1 MLTYIPISH
10 LSVSICKLCK
20 RKMNPRLA
28 FPTSSRFQILIYH
41 FWSVVYS
48 YAACI
53 MHKNAGSGGDLKP
66 GLCLC
71 SLPSCLAQTRAACSP
86 RNTLCLFPKEA
97 ALFLTFTKT
106 LYRLAQVPLAQSL
119 YPQLVLVQVL
129 SRVRLFA
136 TPWTA
141 ACQASLSITNSW
153 RLLKLMSI
161 ELVMLSN
168 HLILRHPLLLP
179 PSIFPSIR
187 SFSNES
193 VLRIR

>member
-1 MLTYIPISH
+1 M
-10 LSVSICKLCK
+10 
-20 RKMNPRLA
+20 
-28 FPTSSRFQILIYH
+28 
-41 FWSVVYS
+41 
-48 YAACI
+48 
-53 MHKNAGSGGDLKP
+53 KP

-86 RNTLCLFPKEA
+86 RNTLCLFPREA

-119 YPQLVLVQVL
+119 YPQLVLVQLL
-129 SRVRLFA
+129 SHVRLFV

-161 ELVMLSN
+161 ESVMLSN
-168 HLILRHPLLLP
+168 HLIFRYPLLLP

-187 SFSNES
+187 SFLLFLSCLPIWHKVLACLES
-193 VLRIR
+193 FKNTYDKVTLIPSSFSHVIA